1 MSNVLFLE
9 PSIDGEPRKWLEEIL
24 DLEGCESVWTDPQ
37 VIILFYFFLLFLFYL
52 KKKYTEQKFILI

>member
-1 MSNVLFLE
+1 MVNRE
-9 PSIDGEPRKWLEEIL
+9 NGEEIL